1 MSILGIGIDGTV
13 VLTTLVQE
21 VELDIGLVTVLVAL
35 ATNKPVVSALG
46 LAGYG
51 DVVGRLSLELDALV
65 PVAGYV
71 ANELESIV
79 ELLVV
84 LGQVSSHLQG

>member
-21 VELDIGLVTVLVAL
+21 VELDIGLMTVLVAL
-35 ATNKPVVSALG
+35 ATNEPVVGALG

-51 DVVGRLSLELDALV
+51 DVVGRLSLEINALV

-71 ANELESIV
+71 ANEL
-79 ELLVV
+79 
-84 LGQVSSHLQG
+84 